1 MEKVT
6 IELKK
11 DYYEDYLRSLFESPE
26 GPIIVNQ
33 KMSLGKLFNSL
44 VQINPTPIRNNNNN
58 LFKDSVSVEII
69 LSTKQSRLLPD
80 GFYYYPNWAVC
91 NINDMIEFYFDS
103 DLRQCCLFADEMNL
117 NRNDVLDVF
126 IKHRKIKNKSNFHE
140 MIRKRDYRR
149 RKKLK
154 ASIINSMKLIDFQ

>member
-1 MEKVT
+1 MENVT

-26 GPIIVNQ
+26 GPITVNQ

-44 VQINPTPIRNNNNN
+44 VQINPTPIRNTSN
-58 LFKDSVSVEII
+58 LFKDSVFVDITF
-69 LSTKQSRLLPD
+69 STKQSRVLPS
-80 GFYYYPNWAVC
+80 GFFYYPNWAVLQ
-91 NINDMIEFYFDS
+91 INDMIEFYFDS

-117 NRNDVLDVF
+117 NRNDVFDVF
-126 IKHRKIKNKSNFHE
+126 IKHRKIKNKSKFHE